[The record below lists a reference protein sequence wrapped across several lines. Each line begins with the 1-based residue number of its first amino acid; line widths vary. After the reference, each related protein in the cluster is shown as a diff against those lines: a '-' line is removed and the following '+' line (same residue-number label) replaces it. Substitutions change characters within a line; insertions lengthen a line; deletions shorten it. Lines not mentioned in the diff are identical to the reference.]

1 MKITTIS
8 EVASLVISS
17 VMIQTA
23 VAGHAVGIGVGPR
36 FGGGGFGGGIFEM
49 LSGGGSSH
57 SKPAFRGGARF
68 SFDARPTFGQPV
80 IVRSP
85 SRIRASLGR
94 ITIPPHQRDPVS
106 SIVRQSKAN
115 SRSQIASRIQQPSER
130 AGNHIFSRQGASVHH
145 DWDRHSGHYW
155 RGRWWAWNGVAWLGL
170 DEGYYPWDCFPY
182 YAYGYYPYDYY
193 PGYYADV
200 KPYYNNKGVY
210 YGDRSPDPTVTAVQQ
225 DLTKLGYYH
234 GSIDGLYGRATRDA
248 VERYQTGHHL
258 AVTGTLTSRILQ
270 LLGVSPTGRDEIGSE
285 FGTNCTREI
294 ASCVE

>member
-8 EVASLVISS
+8 KVASLVISS

-23 VAGHAVGIGVGPR
+23 VAGHAVGIGVGPH
-36 FGGGGFGGGIFEM
+36 FGRGGFGGGIFDM
-49 LSGGGSSH
+49 SFGGGGSH
-57 SKPAFRGGARF
+57 SAPAFGGARL
-68 SFDARPTFGQPV
+68 SFGARPTFGQPV

-85 SRIRASLGR
+85 SRIRTSLGHL
-94 ITIPPHQRDPVS
+94 TKPPHQRDPVS
-106 SIVRQSKAN
+106 SIDRQSTAN
-115 SRSQIASRIQQPSER
+115 SRPQIASRIQQPSER
-130 AGNHIFSRQGASVHH
+130 PGNHIFSRHGASVHR

-155 RGRWWAWNGVAWLGL
+155 RGHWWAWDGVAWLGL

-182 YAYGYYPYDYY
+182 YAYDYYPYDYY

-200 KPYYNNKGVY
+200 EPYYNNEGVY
-210 YGDRSPDPTVTAVQQ
+210 YGNPSPDPTVTAVQQ

-248 VERYQTGHHL
+248 VARYQTGHHL
-258 AVTGTLTSRILQ
+258 AVTGTLTSQMLQ
-270 LLGVSPTGRDEIGSE
+270 LLGVSPTGRAEIGSE
-285 FGTNCTREI
+285 LGTNRTREI